1 MSNRFADSKIS
12 IGTHEIQTE
21 RHADADKQDWLV
33 QERVLFV
40 KESRFL
46 PAEVFCDLTRVF
58 QKPGIEDDVI
68 VWNKRSADPR

>member
-40 KESRFL
+40 KESRVL
-46 PAEVFCDLTRVF
+46 PAEVLCDLTRVF
-58 QKPGIEDDVI
+58 QKPGIEDNVI